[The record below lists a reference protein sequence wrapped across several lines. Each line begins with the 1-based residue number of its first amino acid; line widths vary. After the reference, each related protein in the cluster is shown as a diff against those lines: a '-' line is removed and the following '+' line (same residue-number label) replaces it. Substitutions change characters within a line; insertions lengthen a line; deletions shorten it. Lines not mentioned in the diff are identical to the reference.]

1 MSAGPPIGRVYRMVW
16 WFRLFAVAF
25 LAIGGLVA
33 FEVNRGA
40 TGDPDS
46 LRRVTALG
54 TISLSVAGLFL
65 MARAFTTNLEF
76 SSDSITLRWVLHT
89 RRLEYSRIRG
99 RREFVVTGEEASTRY
114 LRLEATD
121 GSKPFDI
128 GKNMYGFDDV
138 FWDWYYSLVDLD
150 AGDKDQR

>member
-1 MSAGPPIGRVYRMVW
+1 MGAAHEAPGV
-16 WFRLFAVAF
+16 FADSGKAR
-25 LAIGGLVA
+25 ICGNGG
-33 FEVNRGA
+33 
-40 TGDPDS
+40 
-46 LRRVTALG
+46 
-54 TISLSVAGLFL
+54 
-65 MARAFTTNLEF
+65 
-76 SSDSITLRWVLHT
+76 
-89 RRLEYSRIRG
+89 
-99 RREFVVTGEEASTRY
+99 EASTRY